1 MFIFMQVHSKTSLPS
16 FDRNPEFPWL
26 HMIANIIPVLN
37 GRDSNGNSIR
47 LGPHTTKIHRYLLV
61 IFVAQSL
68 QIFRLTYGEKI
79 DNSSYF
85 TLHGWARARINLSS
99 SALTINLFIT
109 IEPRLQTHGIYSI
122 FLIMD

>member
-47 LGPHTTKIHRYLLV
+47 LGPHTTKIHKYLLV

-79 DNSSYF
+79 DKSSYF
-85 TLHGWARARINLSS
+85 TLHGLGQGADKFKQFGPYHQPIHYDRTKVAGR
-99 SALTINLFIT
+99 
-109 IEPRLQTHGIYSI
+109 IYSI
-122 FLIMD
+122 FLMMD

>member
-1 MFIFMQVHSKTSLPS
+1 MQVHSNTSLQS

-37 GRDSNGNSIR
+37 GRDLNGNSIR

-68 QIFRLTYGEKI
+68 QTFRLTCGEKI
-79 DNSSYF
+79 DNSTYF
-85 TLHGWARARINLSS
+85 TLHGLGQVADK
-99 SALTINLFIT
+99 FKQFG
-109 IEPRLQTHGIYSI
+109 PYS
-122 FLIMD
+122 LR